1 MAIVDSFAF
10 NYSGLTRVSP
20 RVLQQT
26 LSFVDENHNLV
37 YVEWQAPLHYPGG
50 YVMGKAAPL

>member
-1 MAIVDSFAF
+1 MVIVDSFAI
-10 NYSGLTRVSP
+10 NYSGLTRAST

-26 LSFVDENHNLV
+26 LAFVDENHYLV